1 MSIRNAGEPVSRL
14 ALPLNLLLAIESP
27 PVLSAPVRVG
37 ARISRI
43 VQHARRSPCCQWPE
57 DDRVADAESRRTEK
71 ALIAKHLHDLACRA
85 HTRERF
91 EEVRD
96 RFPDL
101 HVRVEHDIAGLVV
114 NEARGQGAAI
124 LPASHLVEDSATQ
137 PGFENVKFGLAHGS
151 L

>member
-1 MSIRNAGEPVSRL
+1 M
-14 ALPLNLLLAIESP
+14 
-27 PVLSAPVRVG
+27 SAPVGVD

-71 ALIAKHLHDLACRA
+71 AFIAKHLHRLACRA
-85 HTRERF
+85 YARERF
-91 EEVRD
+91 EEVGD

-101 HVRVEHDIAGLVV
+101 CVGVEHDIAGRVV
-114 NEARGQGAAI
+114 DEARGQGTAI